1 MVSQTTLATVL
12 VILVVVAGVIG
23 YFAGSSAVPPPKTV
37 TVTTTVGTPGIPT
50 TITTT
55 VTQKITE
62 TVIKTVTAAPVPGE
76 KYVLKL
82 VTYHPKIYFR
92 YWLYEEFAKLVENMS
107 NGRLKIEVYYCP
119 EINIASGEIAQ
130 AVARGVVDLGSFYG
144 GYYVGVDPFFAM
156 LGDFPGPARDAY
168 YGWMFTLTL
177 QDLVKKT
184 IEEKFGVVFVGPW
197 SMTSFGTLLHF
208 NKPISSI
215 DDLKGKI
222 IRISG
227 AIADFISMFG
237 AQPTMLP
244 AGELYQAMQL
254 RTIDGMEWG
263 AYTENYPN
271 KWHEVGKYVVE
282 MWTDRFTMVQPTTD
296 IWLIAN
302 PTTWNKL
309 PDDLKAVIKTA
320 LTYIWWR
327 YAELGGPTY
336 QEVYKQKM
344 IDEGAVIIKLP
355 KEDEPKLI
363 DAALK
368 LYAGYAKKSPT
379 CYEAVQRIIKL
390 WKDLGYSD
398 WAEGLSKLLKS

>member
-1 MVSQTTLATVL
+1 MKIYILIYLVLERWYFTVPQKTLTVAL
-12 VILVVVAGVIG
+12 VILIVISGVVG
-23 YFAGSSAVPPPKTV
+23 YFAGAGTPTTITQTV
-37 TVTTTVGTPGIPT
+37 TVT
-50 TITTT
+50 
-55 VTQKITE
+55 
-62 TVIKTVTAAPVPGE
+62 KTVTATAVPAPTPTE
-76 KYVLKL
+76 RYVLKL

-92 YWLYEEFAKLVENMS
+92 YTLYEEFAQLVENMS
-107 NGRLKIEVYYCP
+107 NGRLKIEVYYTA
-119 EINIASGEIAQ
+119 EINVAPGEIAQ
-130 AVARGVVDLGSFYG
+130 AVAQGIVDLGSFYG
-144 GYYVGVDPFFAM
+144 GYYAAVDPFFAM
-156 LGDFPGPARDAY
+156 LGDYPGPARDAY

-184 IEEKFGVVFVGPW
+184 IEEKFKVVFVGPW

-208 NKPISSI
+208 NRPISSI
-215 DDLKGKI
+215 EDLKGKI

-254 RTIDGMEWG
+254 RTIDAMEWG

-271 KWHEVGKYVVE
+271 RWHEVGKYIVE
-282 MWTDRFTMVQPTTD
+282 MWTDKFTMVQPTTD

-302 PTTWNKL
+302 PSTWNKL
-309 PDDLKAVIKTA
+309 PDDLKMIIKGA

-327 YAELGGPTY
+327 YAELGGPVY
-336 QEVYKQKM
+336 QEEYKQKM
-344 IDEGAVIIKLP
+344 VNEGAIIIELP

-368 LYAGYAKKSPT
+368 IYAVYAEKSPT
-379 CYEAVQRIIKL
+379 CYEAVQRLIKL
-390 WKDLGYSD
+390 WKELGYSD
-398 WAEGLSKLLKS
+398 WAEGLSQYLKS